1 MTDTT
6 HRAGRREW
14 LGLAVLT
21 LPTLLVALDISVL
34 FLAMPALSAD
44 LGASSVQ
51 QLWITDS
58 YGFLVAGFLITM
70 GTLGDRIGRRK
81 LLLIG
86 AAAFAGC
93 SVVAAFAPNP
103 GTLIAA
109 RALLGIAGATLGP
122 STLAL
127 ISTLFKD
134 AKQRGTAISV
144 WALCQFGGAALGP
157 VVGGVLLAH
166 FWWGSVFLLGV
177 PVMLV
182 LLVLGPLCLPEY
194 RAPAPGKLDLVSV
207 ALSLAAVL
215 LAVWGIKELA
225 AANGGKTL
233 PLISLVAGL
242 AFGFAFLHRQG
253 RLRTPLLELS
263 LFRIPRVGT
272 VLIAMLATA
281 SFMAGSGMLVS
292 QQFQLVFGQDPL
304 SAALWFAPMGL
315 GLAVGA
321 LLTPMLVRRVSERT
335 AMVGGLALGVPGFV
349 LVATGGGLLPAALG
363 LAIVALGNGP
373 LVALGTG
380 LVVGSVPPERAGSA
394 ASTSETGLNL
404 GATLGMALLGTAAA
418 VVFKHSVHVPA
429 GAPTET
435 AETLA
440 GAEQAAR
447 SLDPASAHELLVSG
461 QTAFTAGVTTTAWL
475 SAAAFAVLT
484 VVVGLALRRKTGVA
498 AAPSPAASSEEKV
511 PVA

>member
-44 LGASSVQ
+44 LGATGVQ

-86 AAAFAGC
+86 GAAFAAC
-93 SVVAAFAPNP
+93 SVLAAFAPNP

-109 RALLGIAGATLGP
+109 RALLGIAGATLAP

-127 ISTLFKD
+127 ISTLFQD

-157 VVGGVLLAH
+157 VLGGVLLAH

-182 LLVLGPLCLPEY
+182 LLVLGPLVLPEY

-207 ALSLAAVL
+207 ALSLAVVL
-215 LAVWGIKELA
+215 PAVWGVKELA
-225 AANGGKTL
+225 AGGGRTL
-233 PLISLVAGL
+233 PLAALIAGL
-242 AFGFAFLHRQG
+242 GFGFAFLRRQG

-272 VLIAMLATA
+272 VLVAMLLTA

-321 LLTPMLVRRVSERT
+321 LLTPVLIRHVSERT

-349 LVATGGGLLPAALG
+349 LVATGGGLLPAAAG

-418 VVFKHSVHVPA
+418 VVFKHGVHVPA
-429 GAPTET
+429 GAT
-435 AETLA
+435 AEAGETLA
-440 GAEQAAR
+440 GATQAAHT
-447 SLDPASAHELLVSG
+447 LDPAAAHELLASG
-461 QTAFTAGVTTTAWL
+461 QAAFTAGVTTTAWL

-484 VVVGLALRRKTGVA
+484 VVVGLALRRKAGVA
-498 AAPSPAASSEEKV
+498 TAASLAASSEEKV

>member
-1 MTDTT
+1 MTNTT
-6 HRAGRREW
+6 HRAGPREW

-44 LGASSVQ
+44 LGATGVQ

-86 AAAFAGC
+86 AAAFAAC
-93 SVVAAFAPNP
+93 SVLAAFAPNP

-134 AKQRGTAISV
+134 GKQRGTAISV
-144 WALCQFGGAALGP
+144 WALCQFGGSALGP

-177 PVMLV
+177 PVMVL

-215 LAVWGIKELA
+215 PAVWGIKELA
-225 AANGGKTL
+225 AGGGRT
-233 PLISLVAGL
+233 PAVAAVVAG
-242 AFGFAFLHRQG
+242 AGFGFAFLRRQG

-263 LFRIPRVGT
+263 LFRMPRVGT
-272 VLIAMLATA
+272 VLVAMLLTA

-292 QQFQLVFGQDPL
+292 QQFQLVFGQTPL
-304 SAALWFAPMGL
+304 SAAVWFAPMGL
-315 GLAVGA
+315 GLAIGSF
-321 LLTPMLVRRVSERT
+321 LTPMLLRRISERT
-335 AMVGGLALGVPGFV
+335 AMVGGLALGVPGFL
-349 LVATGGGLLPAALG
+349 LVATGGGLLPTTLG
-363 LAIVALGNGP
+363 LFVVALGNGP

-418 VVFKHSVHVPA
+418 AVFKHGVQVPA
-429 GAPTET
+429 GAPAE
-435 AETLA
+435 AGETLA

-447 SLDPASAHELLVSG
+447 SLDPAAAHELLASG
-461 QTAFTAGVTTTAWL
+461 QAAFTAGVTTTAWL

-484 VVVGLALRRKTGVA
+484 VVVGFALRRKAGVA
-498 AAPSPAASSEEKV
+498 IETVSPASSEETV